1 MNVAYMTVLTTDEMS
16 SSQAVA
22 IAFGQKVLGD
32 FVFIIP
38 LGVTVSAFGC
48 AMALQFGVTR

>member
-1 MNVAYMTVLTTDEMS
+1 MNISYMTVLSTEEMS
-16 SSQAVA
+16 NANAVA
-22 IAFGQKVLGD
+22 VAFGDKILGD
-32 FVFIIP
+32 FVFVIP